1 MKYQLEV
8 EERYKQY
15 EDERWQKE
23 VELEEKRRQEDQQH
37 EIRLMGMM
45 ASMFQRSHHNYSF
58 NYEDTDYP
66 TDY

>member
-1 MKYQLEV
+1 MTYQLEV

-15 EDERWQKE
+15 EDEQWQKE

-45 ASMFQRSHHNYSF
+45 ASMFQRSHHNYLF